1 MKHSG
6 QHYYLI
12 RLQFLGFRFHGWQK
26 QTGLKTVQEM
36 VDKSLFYIF
45 NHTNFKTLGSG
56 RTDALVSA
64 NSFAVQ
70 LFAWEKLD
78 PEKLCRDLNS
88 KFPPDI
94 EALSVEEVGAEFE
107 IITGPKL
114 KTYRYF
120 FSFGE
125 KNHPFCA
132 PIMAHRTEALDIE
145 LMKEGA
151 KLFEGDHNFF
161 SYCHR
166 PNPDKNFDR
175 QIIKSEI
182 ALNDIYS
189 ANFFPEQSY
198 YYEVCGS
205 GFMRHQVRLMMGT
218 LFNLGLG
225 AISID
230 DVFQS
235 LLPGRAEAI
244 GFIAPSSGLMLADI
258 QF

>member
-1 MKHSG
+1 M
-6 QHYYLI
+6 
-12 RLQFLGFRFHGWQK
+12 
-26 QTGLKTVQEM
+26 KTVQEM

-45 NHTNFKTLGSG
+45 GHTNFKTLGSG

-64 NSFAVQ
+64 NSFACQ
-70 LFAWEKLD
+70 LFSWEKLD
-78 PEKLCRDLNS
+78 PEKLCCDLNS

-94 EALSVEEVGAEFE
+94 EALSVEEVGSDFE
-107 IITGPKL
+107 IISGSKL

-132 PIMAHRTEALDIE
+132 PIMAHRTEKLDIE
-145 LMKEGA
+145 LMKQGA
-151 KLFEGDHNFF
+151 KLFEGTHNFY

-166 PNPDKNFDR
+166 PNPNKNFKR
-175 QIIKSEI
+175 EISKSEV
-182 ALNDIYS
+182 LVNDIYS
-189 ANFFPEQSY
+189 ANFFPEMSY
-198 YYEVCGS
+198 YFEVCGS

-218 LFNLGLG
+218 LFNVGLGL
-225 AISID
+225 ISLSELKA
-230 DVFQS
+230 S
-235 LLPGRAEAI
+235 LEDGKAEPI